1 MNTITIAG
9 NTSYV
14 YNIGPFIQWGD
25 FAMRDAYTILDII
38 KQPAHTT
45 VKVNEIDRTTGK
57 YQLIITPDTN
67 YSGNPG
73 DFIFQISK
81 HDNSFWDPNNK
92 TSLAYYDLNINVM
105 PPTTYTFAANQT
117 ATVSNSGAT
126 INIANNDI
134 ITASGDIF
142 KVAAGATDTI
152 IGTGNTI
159 NLTNNDKI
167 TASGNTFNIGA
178 NLTETIIGDGNTI
191 NGAKGDTLTVNGSG
205 NTISTSNASIILASG
220 VTDTV
225 NPNGISNTITLNNGA
240 TVFASGDWV
249 NLGAGVS
256 GTVLG
261 GGDTITLA
269 DGDTITVGGNGQ
281 NGWIDAINL
290 NSGTIFGKTG
300 SNLLINGTKNTIN
313 ATNSTFSVLANDT
326 ETFIGTGN
334 TINLTNND
342 KITASG
348 NTFNIGANLTET
360 IIGDGNTINGAKG
373 DTLTVNGSGNTIST
387 SNASIILASGV
398 TDTVNPNGISNTIT
412 LNNGATV
419 FASGD
424 WVNLGAGV
432 SGTVLGGGDTITL
445 ADGDTI
451 TVGGNGQNG
460 WIDAI
465 NLNSG
470 TIFGKTGSNLLI
482 NGTKNTIS
490 ATNSTFS
497 VLANDT
503 ETFIGSGNTI
513 NLASQDNITVN
524 GTKNDIWTNG
534 SSQDNITVNGTKNE
548 IHING
553 SNNIINSGG
562 NNNYNLYGDFQHTI
576 INNAA
581 TGSNSTPNG
590 GIYIG
595 ATNNPN
601 QLWFEKV
608 GNNLHI
614 NLLGT
619 HRDITIAGWYSN
631 AGAEIS
637 NFYTASVDDGIKL
650 GLYNLSYSHVT
661 SLVQGMA
668 TYRSQNSAFDPFT
681 TTQMPSNQALQS
693 VINTAWSFSPFG
705 SVLV

>member
-326 ETFIGTGN
+326 ETFIG
-334 TINLTNND
+334 
-342 KITASG
+342 
-348 NTFNIGANLTET
+348 
-360 IIGDGNTINGAKG
+360 
-373 DTLTVNGSGNTIST
+373 
-387 SNASIILASGV
+387 
-398 TDTVNPNGISNTIT
+398 
-412 LNNGATV
+412 
-419 FASGD
+419 
-424 WVNLGAGV
+424 
-432 SGTVLGGGDTITL
+432 
-445 ADGDTI
+445 
-451 TVGGNGQNG
+451 
-460 WIDAI
+460 
-465 NLNSG
+465 
-470 TIFGKTGSNLLI
+470 
-482 NGTKNTIS
+482 
-490 ATNSTFS
+490 
-497 VLANDT
+497 
-503 ETFIGSGNTI
+503 SGNTI